1 MSNLD
6 HAKAGSTL
14 DKSGSSCCEHQLGRQ
29 HEIHENISSLKKE
42 NEMIPYQNFKYSYFY

>member
-14 DKSGSSCCEHQLGRQ
+14 NKSGSSCCEHQLGRQ
-29 HEIHENISSLKKE
+29 HEIHEIISSLKKE
-42 NEMIPYQNFKYSYFY
+42 NEMTISKL